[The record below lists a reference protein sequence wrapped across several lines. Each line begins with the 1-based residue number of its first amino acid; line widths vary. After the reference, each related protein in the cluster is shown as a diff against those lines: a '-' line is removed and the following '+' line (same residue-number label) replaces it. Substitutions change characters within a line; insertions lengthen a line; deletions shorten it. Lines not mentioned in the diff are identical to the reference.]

1 MGGDGRRVSISASP
15 SRVYSPVFA
24 DLINGQTR
32 LQAQRRQTCGVGANT
47 LRTLFVLVL
56 CILVAV
62 HFWMDTLVEWGN
74 PFEGAI
80 TTTAARMGVGRGGG
94 VEALR

>member
-1 MGGDGRRVSISASP
+1 M
-15 SRVYSPVFA
+15 
-24 DLINGQTR
+24 
-32 LQAQRRQTCGVGANT
+32 
-47 LRTLFVLVL
+47 LVL

-94 VEALR
+94 LEALR